1 MGVSCRWG
9 GERTAIRY
17 VISFL
22 VMNMFL
28 RAMLSS
34 DSETVLRWRN
44 DPETRRNSIN
54 TAEVS
59 PDEHARWF
67 AKVLADQPRRNFMA
81 DIDGISIGVV
91 RLDWSEDSESC
102 DLSFVV
108 APEYRGRGYGFAI
121 VEHAVQGMQNVRVCA
136 EVKMSNVASRR
147 IFERLGFRI
156 IDSQGELLLY
166 AKDLGSEKG

>member
-1 MGVSCRWG
+1 
-9 GERTAIRY
+9 
-17 VISFL
+17 
-22 VMNMFL
+22 MNMFL

-67 AKVLADQPRRNFMA
+67 ARVLADQPRRNFMA

-102 DLSFVV
+102 DLSFMI

-136 EVKMSNVASRR
+136 EVKMSNVVRQQTSLQRQLQRR
-147 IFERLGFRI
+147 DLLPQLPLG
-156 IDSQGELLLY
+156 QVGHP
-166 AKDLGSEKG
+166 LGIRFPGS

>member
-1 MGVSCRWG
+1 
-9 GERTAIRY
+9 
-17 VISFL
+17 
-22 VMNMFL
+22 
-28 RAMLSS
+28 
-34 DSETVLRWRN
+34 
-44 DPETRRNSIN
+44 
-54 TAEVS
+54 
-59 PDEHARWF
+59 
-67 AKVLADQPRRNFMA
+67 
-81 DIDGISIGVV
+81 
-91 RLDWSEDSESC
+91 
-102 DLSFVV
+102 VV